1 MTFNAEEILARLDAV
16 EKTDVEDNEQ
26 VRRILTNAKARFKTI
41 DVLGEKVKIRSLID
55 RNIRHYLEEKSKVT
69 DGNLDQTEM
78 SMYEVISKMC
88 IESPFNKPEV
98 WEYLDTVSGVA
109 PDAMKAIFE
118 INESEEKKIK
128 KFQ

>member
-1 MTFNAEEILARLDAV
+1 MTFNADEILKNLDDLERKEV
-16 EKTDVEDNEQ
+16 MDNEQ
-26 VRRILTNAKARFKTI
+26 VRNILANAHARYKTI

-69 DGNLDQTEM
+69 EGSLDETEM
-78 SMYEVISKMC
+78 SMYEVIAKMC
-88 IESPFNKPEV
+88 IDPPFNRIET
-98 WEYLDTVSGVA
+98 WEYLDTTSGVA

-118 INESEEKKIK
+118 INEAEEKKIK

>member
-16 EKTDVEDNEQ
+16 EKTEVENNEQ
-26 VRRILTNAKARFKTI
+26 VRRILTSAKARFKTI
-41 DVLGEKVKIRSLID
+41 DVMGEKVKIRSLID

-69 DGNLDQTEM
+69 EGNLDQTEM

-88 IESPFNKPEV
+88 IEAPFDKPET
-98 WEYLDTVSGVA
+98 WEYLDTTSGVA

-118 INESEEKKIK
+118 INEAEEKKIK